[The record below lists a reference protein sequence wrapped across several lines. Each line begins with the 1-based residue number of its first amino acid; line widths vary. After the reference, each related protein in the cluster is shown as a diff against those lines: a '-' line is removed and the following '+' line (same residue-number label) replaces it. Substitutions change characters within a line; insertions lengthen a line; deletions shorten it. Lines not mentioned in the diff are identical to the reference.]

1 MKFLEELAT
10 IISIISI
17 VVVVYGT
24 FVATCAFLKA
34 EILRFRKKY
43 NVQRLRLLRADLGTY
58 LLLGLE
64 LLIAADILKTI
75 VEPGLH
81 ELGILS
87 GIVVLRTV
95 LSFFLNKEILEI
107 DHERHEHPEV
117 FEQIEKDKF

>member
-58 LLLGLE
+58 LLFKGIT
-64 LLIAADILKTI
+64 LIFLFLKETR
-75 VEPGLH
+75 P
-81 ELGILS
+81 
-87 GIVVLRTV
+87 
-95 LSFFLNKEILEI
+95 NKE
-107 DHERHEHPEV
+107 
-117 FEQIEKDKF
+117 EQT